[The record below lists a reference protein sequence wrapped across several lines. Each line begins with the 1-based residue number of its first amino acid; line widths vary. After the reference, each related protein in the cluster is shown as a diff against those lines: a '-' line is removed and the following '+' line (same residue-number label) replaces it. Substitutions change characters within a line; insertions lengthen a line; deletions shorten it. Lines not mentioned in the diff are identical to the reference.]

1 MSQFETESSQAA
13 QGEVDDIQ
21 APAEGRATLGA
32 STPGNDALEKDPAE
46 WVSGADPI
54 TPAQKSYLDTL
65 ARQASEELPADLT
78 KAEASQH
85 IERLKTQLGQ
95 DS

>member
-21 APAEGRATLGA
+21 ASSEGRETLGA

-65 ARQASEELPADLT
+65 ARQASEELRADLT

-95 DS
+95 DG

>member
-1 MSQFETESSQAA
+1 MSQFESENSQAA
-13 QGEVDDIQ
+13 PGEVDDIQ
-21 APAEGRATLGA
+21 ASPEGRETLGA
-32 STPGNDALEKDPAE
+32 SSPGNDALEKDPAE

-65 ARQASEELPADLT
+65 ARQASEELPADIT

-85 IERLKTQLGQ
+85 IERLKAQLGQ
-95 DS
+95 DG

>member
-13 QGEVDDIQ
+13 QGEVDGIQ
-21 APAEGRATLGA
+21 ASSEGRETLGA
-32 STPGNDALEKDPAE
+32 STPGNDALETDPAE

-85 IERLKTQLGQ
+85 IERLKTELGQ
-95 DS
+95 DG